1 MVGNTMNRRQIM
13 MGGAALAAYGTLS
26 GRGLT
31 GVRPALAADEIFPE
45 DRFLGDENAPLT
57 IIEYASLT
65 CPHCAAFHNDTLPQ
79 LKDSWIKEGRAR
91 LVYRDYPLDRVALT
105 GALVAHCFEK
115 DEAYF
120 AFLGLLFK
128 DQRKWALSQN
138 PVEELAKM
146 AKLGGIDQDRFNAC
160 IQDEARLDG
169 ILSGIKYAQD
179 TYGVK
184 STPSFVINETLY
196 PGNRSFGDFDTLLE
210 DLAT

>member
-1 MVGNTMNRRQIM
+1 MNRRQIM
-13 MGGAALAAYGTLS
+13 MGSAALAAFAGLS
-26 GRGLT
+26 GGTVSGL
-31 GVRPALAADEIFPE
+31 RPALAADEIFPQ

-65 CPHCAAFHNDTLPQ
+65 CPHCAAFHNETLPQ

-105 GALVAHCFEK
+105 GSLVAHCFEK

-128 DQRKWALSQN
+128 DQRKWALSEN

-160 IQDEARLDG
+160 LQDEERLDA
-169 ILSGIKYAQD
+169 ILGGIKHAQD

-184 STPSFVINETLY
+184 STPSFVIDETLY
-196 PGNRSFGDFDTLLE
+196 PGNRSFEDFDRLLE
-210 DLAT
+210 GLAT